1 MTTGISARTRGT
13 VLTVLASIS
22 FSLSGPLAKAL
33 IDAGL
38 SPQQIVTARIITAT
52 GLLFLFVLVTRPA
65 LLRVRRGDVRL
76 LVVYG
81 VVGVAGVQVFY
92 FAAVSRIPVGV
103 AILIEYSSPLL
114 VVLWVRFVRGTVLP
128 KAAWLG
134 TGVALV
140 GLAMVAQVWQGLRL
154 DAFGVL
160 FAVAAAFCIAAYFL
174 LGEHAVGTIEPL
186 GLVTWGM
193 AVGSAGMLV
202 LAPPWTFPDDAMSRT
217 VAVGPWAPQAWVL
230 IVVLAVVATALAYL
244 FSISALRH
252 VPSNVAS
259 VLALTEPIVVIFV
272 AWALLNQ
279 QLALIQLIGAG
290 VLLAGATVVQL
301 ASHGPVIPA
310 EAVPAPEPEP
320 GQDRAA

>member
-1 MTTGISARTRGT
+1 MMAAVSAKTRGT

-38 SPQQIVTARIITAT
+38 TPQQIVTARIIAAT
-52 GLLFLFVLVTRPA
+52 VLLFGFVLLTRPS
-65 LLRVRRGDVRL
+65 LLRVRRADVRL
-76 LVVYG
+76 LIAYG
-81 VVGVAGVQVFY
+81 VVGVAGVQLFY

-128 KAAWLG
+128 RIAWLG
-134 TGVALV
+134 TGIALV

-160 FAVAAAFCIAAYFL
+160 FAVAAALCIAAYFL
-174 LGEHAVGTIEPL
+174 LGEHALDNIEPL

-193 AVGSAGMLV
+193 AIGSFGMLF
-202 LAPPWTFPDDAMSRT
+202 LAPPWTFPSDAMTRA
-217 VAVGPWAPQAWVL
+217 VAVGPWDLPAWTL
-230 IVVLAVVATALAYL
+230 IVTLAVVSTALAYL
-244 FSISALRH
+244 LSISALRH

-279 QLALIQLIGAG
+279 QLAMMQLIGAA

-301 ASHGPVIPA
+301 ASHGPVLPA
-310 EAVPAPEPEP
+310 EAVPEPEH
-320 GQDRAA
+320 GEDRAA